1 LSRVPPQ
8 HRPNVNMK
16 RPVQVLALL
25 LVASAVAPNRILAQ
39 QQEELPRPERHKRF
53 HIGVTIGPEITKLKV
68 KLKDGSRPT
77 ADAKIGF
84 HTGLALGLD
93 FGPFTIRSGFNF
105 VNAGV
110 LFDGSDLFSESE
122 LEVNFITIPV
132 DFRLRPFGTHFM
144 TPYIYAGPEFRYS
157 LDLLERPLTVKE
169 NVRLLDATF
178 SVGAGVTLRIP
189 KLPFRFSPEVR
200 YVTDLTGIYSGQ
212 METDDGDF
220 VDTATAIKAN
230 AVRVGMLLG
239 F

>member
-1 LSRVPPQ
+1 
-8 HRPNVNMK
+8 MK
-16 RPVQVLALL
+16 RLFLI
-25 LVASAVAPNRILAQ
+25 VAMAVMSVSIAPHTVLAQ
-39 QQEELPRPERHKRF
+39 QDGEIAQAKKPKRLHF
-53 HIGVTIGPEITKLKV
+53 GFTFGPEITKLKV

-84 HTGLALGLD
+84 HTGLAIGLD

-110 LFDGSDLFSESE
+110 LFDGAELFSQSE
-122 LEVNFITIPV
+122 LDVNFISIPV
-132 DFRLRPFGTHFM
+132 DFRLRPAGTHFM

-157 LDLLERPLTVKE
+157 LDLVERPLSFE
-169 NVRLLDATF
+169 DNVRLVDATF
-178 SVGAGVTLRIP
+178 SVGAGVSLRIK

-212 METDDGDF
+212 LETDDGDF
-220 VDTATAIKAN
+220 VETATAIKAN